1 MILREQGP
9 YFTCGRCQHKVP
21 IEKMVWDNGLLVCAP
36 TEGLYCSAD
45 GAINGSLE
53 LRWAREVGRDRQE
66 LTPEPKLI
74 NPLDPATQ
82 LETVPA
88 SSGVFE

>member
-1 MILREQGP
+1 MILRGEGP
-9 YFTCGRCQHKVP
+9 YFTCNRCQHKVP
-21 IEKMVWDNGLLVCAP
+21 IDKMEWDAGLLVCAK

-45 GAINGSLE
+45 GAMNGSLE

-74 NPLDPATQ
+74 NPVDPAQ
-82 LETVPA
+82 QIETIPA
-88 SSGVFE
+88 SSGTYE

>member
-1 MILREQGP
+1 MILREAGV
-9 YFTCGRCQHKVP
+9 YFTCMRCQHKVP
-21 IEKMVWDNGLLVCAP
+21 IEKMEWDAGLLVCAK

-53 LRWAREVGRDRQE
+53 FAWAKEVGRDRQE

-74 NPLDPATQ
+74 NPVDVTTQ
-82 LETVPA
+82 LESIPA
-88 SSGVFE
+88 SSGIY